1 MAPRQL
7 RLTILLGCNAGTMRL
22 SATYVI
28 SGLDL
33 ASSILLV
40 NYRGRGSIALLL
52 NILALNIHSFRNM

>member
-7 RLTILLGCNAGTMRL
+7 RLTILLGCNAGTMGL

-52 NILALNIHSFRNM
+52 NILALNIDSFRNM

>member
-7 RLTILLGCNAGTMRL
+7 RLTILLGCNAGTMGL

-52 NILALNIHSFRNM
+52 HVLALNIHSFRNM